1 MTDDPGETTSG
12 AARHIVVAGVGF
24 LLVLAL
30 LAFPLDLGTKATQQL
45 LSERAH
51 ARIEAVTPA
60 TDVAPPLA
68 RIRFLDGRRAGQQAD
83 ALVEGPSGQLQLPDY
98 RVGEEVVAAID
109 PQPDGTES
117 VAVIDRWRLPL
128 LQGLVAAFAL
138 VTIAVAGWRGLRSL
152 VSLALTLVLTMQLL
166 IPLLLAGWS
175 PVGLAVG
182 FGVLVTIATLLLTQG
197 LSRSTVAAVLGT
209 AIGLAITGLL
219 AVVTTVVARFT
230 IAQGSEQ
237 VVSLQQLAGDRIDL
251 SGLLLAA
258 VIFGGLGVLN
268 DVAVSQA
275 VTVEELH
282 AVDPWLSKREL
293 YARTMRIGVAHLGAT
308 INTLVFA
315 YLGTALPLLVL
326 LALQIQTFNVI
337 VNEEVIAVEVVR
349 TVVGSI
355 GILTAVPFS
364 TALATWLAPTT
375 DLSEGRA
382 ARTARG
388 RSTEGRR

>member
-1 MTDDPGETTSG
+1 MTDEIRPSSTG
-12 AARHIVVAGVGF
+12 ADRHIVVAGVGF

-30 LAFPLDLGTKATQQL
+30 LAFPLDLGPRPASQVV
-45 LSERAH
+45 SERAH

-68 RIRFLDGRRAGQQAD
+68 RIVFLEGRRAGQHAD
-83 ALVEGPSGQLQLPDY
+83 AQVEGPSGQLQLPDY
-98 RVGEEVVAAID
+98 RVGDEVVAAID
-109 PQPDGTES
+109 VQPDGTEA
-117 VAVIDRWRLPL
+117 VAVVDRWRLPL
-128 LQGLVAAFAL
+128 LQGLVGAFAL
-138 VTIAVAGWRGLRSL
+138 VTVAVAGWRGLRSL

-182 FGVLVTIATLLLTQG
+182 FGILVTVATLLLTQG
-197 LSRSTVAAVLGT
+197 LSRSTIAAILGT
-209 AIGLAITGLL
+209 AIGLAITGVL
-219 AVVTTVVARFT
+219 AFAITTLARFT
-230 IAQGSEQ
+230 VAQGSEQ
-237 VVSLQQLAGDRIDL
+237 VVSLQQLGGDRIDL

-275 VTVEELH
+275 VTVEELNDL
-282 AVDPWLSKREL
+282 DPALSKGQL
-293 YARTMRIGVAHLGAT
+293 YARTMRVGVAHLGAT

-326 LALQIQTFNVI
+326 LALQIQNLNVTLS
-337 VNEEVIAVEVVR
+337 EEVIAVEIVR

-355 GILTAVPFS
+355 GILCAVPFA
-364 TALATWLAPTT
+364 TAIAAWLAPT
-375 DLSEGRA
+375 SNG
-382 ARTARG
+382 
-388 RSTEGRR
+388 